1 MLMTQFFTTQFF
13 SMTQFTGDTRI
24 KGTSRHTPLPL
35 G

>member
-13 SMTQFTGDTRI
+13 MTQFTGVTRI
-24 KGTSRHTPLPL
+24 TGTSRHTPLPL

>member
-13 SMTQFTGDTRI
+13 MTQFTGVSRI